1 MCLALEQSRISLR
14 KQKTEKYFQQI
25 RLNSKQFHNH
35 FNSNNNNI
43 ITDNNE
49 IPSIEITLNEI
60 TIPIEHR
67 IISITKDNYVSSYLN
82 NNCLYISTHIAKYY
96 QCNNILSFIK
106 PSRIY

>member
-25 RLNSKQFHNH
+25 RLNAKQFHNH
-35 FNSNNNNI
+35 FGSNMI
-43 ITDNNE
+43 PDNNE

-67 IISITKDNYVSSYLN
+67 IISITSDNYVSSNRHNYR
-82 NNCLYISTHIAKYY
+82 
-96 QCNNILSFIK
+96 SFIY
-106 PSRIY
+106 SNISSM